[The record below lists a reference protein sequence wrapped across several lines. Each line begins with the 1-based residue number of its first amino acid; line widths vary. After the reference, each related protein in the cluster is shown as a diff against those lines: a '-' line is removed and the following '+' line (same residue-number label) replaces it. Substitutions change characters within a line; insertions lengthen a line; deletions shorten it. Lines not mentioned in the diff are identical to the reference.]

1 MPAGRSSHPV
11 SAGAVV
17 LYALGGTISMA
28 GDGGGGVV
36 ARLSGAD
43 LLEALSGLDDI
54 AIEARDTNPIP
65 SADLTF
71 ADILE
76 VVAEAS
82 AAVDAGARGVVL
94 TQGTDTLEETA
105 FLIDCLWRHR
115 EPFVISGAM
124 RNPTLPGADGP
135 ANLSA
140 AMRVAA
146 TNGARE
152 LGALVVFNDEIHS
165 ARHVRKTHSTSPATF
180 RSPDAGPIGHVVEGV
195 ARVLVRV
202 PRFDPLPVVMRSDLA
217 TTSVALHT
225 ATIED
230 DYALLTLL
238 ADGCASLARQA
249 DDGGRP
255 VRRGLVVAGLG
266 AGHVRA
272 EAAEIL
278 GRIAQSMPVVLTS
291 RTGAGSILSST
302 YGAAGAERD
311 LLARGLIGGGF
322 LHPYKARVLL
332 RLLIAAGAGP
342 DEIEGVFNRYR

>member
-1 MPAGRSSHPV
+1 M
-11 SAGAVV
+11 

-28 GDGGGGVV
+28 GDGEGGVV

-43 LLEALSGLDDI
+43 LLQGLSGLDDI
-54 AIEARDTNPIP
+54 AIEARDTKAIP

-71 ADILE
+71 ADIVE

-140 AMRVAA
+140 AVRVAG
-146 TNGARE
+146 TQGARE

-165 ARHVRKTHSTSPATF
+165 ARHVRKAHSTSPATF
-180 RSPDAGPIGHVVEGV
+180 QSVDTGPIGHVVEGV

-202 PRFDPLPVVMRSDLA
+202 PRLDPLPVVTRSDLA
-217 TTSVALHT
+217 ATRVALHT
-225 ATIED
+225 ATLED
-230 DYALLTLL
+230 DCVLLARLADEFTLL
-238 ADGCASLARQA
+238 ADHRGQPARW
-249 DDGGRP
+249 
-255 VRRGLVVAGLG
+255 GLVVAGLG

-278 GRIAQSMPVVLTS
+278 GRIARSMPVVLTS

-332 RLLIAAGAGP
+332 RLLIAGGAESA
-342 DEIEGVFNRYR
+342 EITGVFDRYRYR